1 MTVTHIDGGVLRP
14 IALDLRHLRLVYAI
28 QELGSLTRA
37 AERLN
42 VTQSAL
48 SHQLR
53 EIEDR
58 LGVQLFLRVGKRLV
72 ATEAGERLGRSAR
85 AILRSVVE
93 LEDDLVHR
101 ARERRGTIRLTTECY
116 TCYHWLPPLLK
127 RFQKPYPEV
136 QVQIVANA
144 TGRSIDALRE
154 GTVDLALT
162 TRHPKGDDLRYRHL
176 FDDELM
182 LITAP
187 DHPLA
192 SKKYVVPS
200 DLAGERMILYS
211 QPLQS
216 HFYEQFFGGT
226 GIEPK
231 EVVQVQLTEAMISM
245 IQAGLGVGAFARWA
259 MQAELKRET
268 VAAVQLGRNGMHR
281 AWKAV
286 TRASDRRT
294 QYVEDFLDLVVEQA
308 RPAKLADAKAS

>member
-1 MTVTHIDGGVLRP
+1 MTVAHIDGSVLRP
-14 IALDLRHLRLVYAI
+14 IALELRHLRLVYAI

-72 ATEAGERLGRSAR
+72 ASEAGEQLGRRAR
-85 AILRSVVE
+85 EILQTVVDV
-93 LEDDLVHR
+93 EDDLLQR
-101 ARERRGTIRLTTECY
+101 ARARRGTIRLTTECY

-136 QVQIVANA
+136 QVQIVAGA
-144 TGRSIDALRE
+144 TGRSIDALLE
-154 GTVDLALT
+154 GSVDLALT
-162 TRHPKGDDLRYRHL
+162 TRTPKRHDLRSRHL

-192 SKKYVVPS
+192 SRKYVVPS
-200 DLAGERMILYS
+200 DLTAERVILYS
-211 QPLQS
+211 KPPFS
-216 HFYEQFFGGT
+216 HFHEQFFGGT

-231 EVVQVQLTEAMISM
+231 EVVDVQLTEAMISM

-259 MQAELKRET
+259 VQAELKKGT
-268 VAAVQLGRNGMHR
+268 VAAVQLGRNGLHR
-281 AWKAV
+281 EWKAV
-286 TRASDRRT
+286 TRASDRPA

-308 RPAKLADAKAS
+308 RPAKLAGAKAS